1 MYDAGQERHYFL
13 DEPASLSDG
22 QMVIP
27 VQWLEDE
34 QRDIWVEVWNVETDT
49 RTVRTSSFYKQ
60 SEAQKSPELDNDQ
73 RPRGYSNEGGWVKE
87 KYARLR
93 RWRFDTALVR
103 GNCQQ
108 RISPAYAKSR
118 SQIGRR
124 RSLVFEL
131 HWYFWWRCL
140 WKPVKKLEQTLEH
153 LYEPSKFASQTS
165 APAVSYTLRFYFA
178 LCNSPRAISRC
189 QKSHRVSNSKIMIS

>member
-73 RPRGYSNEGGWVKE
+73 RPRGYSNEGG
-87 KYARLR
+87 
-93 RWRFDTALVR
+93 
-103 GNCQQ
+103 
-108 RISPAYAKSR
+108 
-118 SQIGRR
+118 
-124 RSLVFEL
+124 
-131 HWYFWWRCL
+131 
-140 WKPVKKLEQTLEH
+140 
-153 LYEPSKFASQTS
+153 
-165 APAVSYTLRFYFA
+165 
-178 LCNSPRAISRC
+178 
-189 QKSHRVSNSKIMIS
+189 